1 MAKAPQKRLL
11 EEHESSVRMNAA
23 AANRCREDTTTWRD
37 WGDIGDP
44 VLHPQPR
51 RKRRRKP
58 QKRTDARFSNEPI
71 QRVRARDGS
80 IRAFT
85 RFASCTITLNP
96 DA

>member
-1 MAKAPQKRLL
+1 MAKSPQKRLL
-11 EEHESSVRMNAA
+11 EVHESSVRMNAA
-23 AANRCREDTTTWRD
+23 AADRCREDTSTWRD
-37 WGDIGDP
+37 WGDLGDP

-51 RKRRRKP
+51 RKARKRRRG
-58 QKRTDARFSNEPI
+58 QQRTDQLHEPI